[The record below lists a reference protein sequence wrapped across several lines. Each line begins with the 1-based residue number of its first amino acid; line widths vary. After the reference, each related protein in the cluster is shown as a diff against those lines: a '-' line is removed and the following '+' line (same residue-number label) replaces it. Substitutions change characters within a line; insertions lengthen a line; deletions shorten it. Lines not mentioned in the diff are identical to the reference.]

1 MESTVPKGC
10 GDGIVGQ
17 HKQVARCLRAVV
29 GEFLEEARLPDK
41 LHSGQERIQGVFQ
54 SVHEESGFTS
64 ISEHGFDD
72 QAP

>member
-1 MESTVPKGC
+1 
-10 GDGIVGQ
+10 
-17 HKQVARCLRAVV
+17 VV